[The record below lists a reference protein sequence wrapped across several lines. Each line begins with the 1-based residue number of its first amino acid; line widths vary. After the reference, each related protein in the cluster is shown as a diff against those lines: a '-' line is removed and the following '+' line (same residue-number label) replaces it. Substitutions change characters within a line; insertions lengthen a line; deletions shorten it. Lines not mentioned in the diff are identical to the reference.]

1 MSNIERGRK
10 TLKFCRK
17 ISKTKC
23 SSMLYLFMGVGT
35 SEVAASPVFL
45 ADIVFIDEK
54 KKKWRFSLLN
64 FCGFHN
70 ELRTTQTKD
79 NSPHLKL

>member
-1 MSNIERGRK
+1 MQENIERGRK

-23 SSMLYLFMGVGT
+23 SSVLYLFMDVGT

-54 KKKWRFSLLN
+54 KKKKMAFFSLKLLRFS
-64 FCGFHN
+64 
-70 ELRTTQTKD
+70 Q
-79 NSPHLKL
+79 